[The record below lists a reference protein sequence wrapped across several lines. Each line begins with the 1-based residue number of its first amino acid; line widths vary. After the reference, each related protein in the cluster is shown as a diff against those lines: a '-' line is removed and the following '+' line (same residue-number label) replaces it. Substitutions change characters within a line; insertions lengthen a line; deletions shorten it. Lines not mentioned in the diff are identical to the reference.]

1 MKTKSLWPLTT
12 VLVMMILGAMV
23 LEVAARDSGTKT
35 RIIRI
40 DESVSD
46 ETDESED
53 DWNRQPPINADHAR
67 ARILA
72 QRGDFAAALAVTQKL
87 VTADTSNNAGLN
99 AEYGHLLRRAGELTE
114 AKKILD
120 AAIQATPTN
129 AAILVDLALIDS
141 AQNHDKSAEE
151 HLTQALKIRPFHTA
165 SLLFLGRL
173 QAKRG
178 DSKSAIATLEKAA
191 RQGSNEDRAR
201 GLAAL
206 GRVRIDAGEL
216 QAARLDLNGAIERA
230 PSNVGI
236 WIAVA
241 RAYLR
246 STEVD
251 DHKKALEHALKA
263 AALAPGTSR
272 VHALLASAF
281 DKLGRQDEEIT
292 ELERA
297 LSIDPGYVFVHE
309 KLARVFMEL
318 DEYKKARKHAE
329 WLFEHEPGSREY
341 AFLLASVDLKSEQ
354 FDDALKGFQT
364 ALELANNVYPEAW
377 YNIGIVERKLRH
389 FESSI
394 TAYQTAIAQR
404 PGYLAGWNN
413 LGLVLADA
421 GRQED
426 ALKAYNTAI
435 DANPNYRAAWLNIGR
450 LHYAN
455 GRFADAATAYQ
466 KVVDLSPDD
475 RSANIKLG
483 IALRKA
489 GRAQDAIAA
498 YKRLVERDPR
508 YALAWYNLGVVY
520 NSVGKT
526 KEAQNSFETALTN
539 DPNHLNSMK
548 SLGAALAK
556 SGNLEGAKVQLNNA
570 VEHEPGDLDA
580 RYRLASVLADLGDAA
595 ACKSER
601 ARVISQQPDHEAKT
615 LKCKQ

>member
-12 VLVMMILGAMV
+12 VLVMMILGAMA
-23 LEVAARDSGTKT
+23 LEVAARDRGTKT
-35 RIIRI
+35 LVIRI

-53 DWNRQPPINADHAR
+53 DWNQQAPINADHAR

-72 QRGDFAAALAVTQKL
+72 QRGDFAAALAVTKEL
-87 VTADTSNNAGLN
+87 VIADTTGNAGLN
-99 AEYGHLLRRAGELTE
+99 AEYGHLLRRAGELTD
-114 AKKILD
+114 ARRVLD

-129 AAILVDLALIDS
+129 AAVLVDLALIDS
-141 AQNHDKSAEE
+141 AQNHDKAAEE
-151 HLTQALKIRPFHTA
+151 HLARALKIRPFHTA

-206 GRVRIDAGEL
+206 GRVRIEAGEL
-216 QAARLDLNGAIERA
+216 PAARLDLNGAIERA

-272 VHALLASAF
+272 VHALLASTF
-281 DKLGRQDEEIT
+281 EKLGRQDEEIS

-297 LSIDPGYVFVHE
+297 LNIDPGYVFVHE
-309 KLARVFMEL
+309 KLAHVFMDL
-318 DEYKKARKHAE
+318 NDYKKARKHAA
-329 WLFEHEPGSREY
+329 WLCEHEPDSRES

-354 FDDALKGFQT
+354 FDEAFKGFQK
-364 ALELANNVYPEAW
+364 ALELANNTYPEAW
-377 YNIGIVERKLRH
+377 YNIGLVERKRGN

-421 GRQED
+421 GREEE
-426 ALKAYNTAI
+426 ALQAYQTAI
-435 DANPNYRAAWLNIGR
+435 DTNPKYRAAWLNIGR

-455 GRFADAATAYQ
+455 DRFQEAATCYQ
-466 KVVDLSPDD
+466 KVVALSPDD

-489 GRAQDAIAA
+489 GRTQDAIAA
-498 YKRLVERDPR
+498 YKTLVERDPR

-526 KEAQNSFETALTN
+526 NEAQIAFETALTN

-556 SGNLEGAKVQLNNA
+556 SGNLEAAKSHLKNA
-570 VEHEPGDLDA
+570 LEHEPGDLEA
-580 RYRLASVLADLGDAA
+580 RHRLASVYAGLGDSAS
-595 ACKSER
+595 CESER
-601 ARVISQQPDHEAKT
+601 ARVISQQPEHEARN
-615 LKCKQ
+615 LNCKP